1 MLFLF
6 SKSTSLFTSHVVSWA
21 RHMLIFKGRIARL
34 WLLLWCITSSFRH
47 EDTKVKKNSTSTLD
61 ICLFFLMH
69 HCRQVRS
76 HQHSSSAS
84 KWNIALNY
92 MLNVEITFPNGK
104 LCWKDDQCNEMSQLV
119 KVLCPIM
126 FFLQIYCQNL
136 CLLAKLFLDHKTLYY
151 DVEPFL
157 FYVMTEAD
165 NTGCH
170 LVGYFSKVE
179 MRGFYSFTNPL
190 LHGKWC
196 PEVLR
201 GISSSCTGF
210 PCIIWLNT
218 H

>member
-1 MLFLF
+1 M
-6 SKSTSLFTSHVVSWA
+6 VSWA
-21 RHMLIFKGRIARL
+21 RHMLILKGRIAGL
-34 WLLLWCITSSFRH
+34 WLLLWWISSSFRH
-47 EDTKVKKNSTSTLD
+47 EDTKGKTNSTSTLD
-61 ICLFFLMH
+61 SFLFFLMH

-84 KWNIALNY
+84 NWNISLNY
-92 MLNVEITFPNGK
+92 MVNIEITFPKKESCVGRLINA
-104 LCWKDDQCNEMSQLV
+104 CEMSLFV

-179 MRGFYSFTNPL
+179 MWGFYSFTNPL
-190 LHGKWC
+190 LHGKLC
-196 PEVLR
+196 PEELR
-201 GISSSCTGF
+201 AISSSCAGF

-218 H
+218 HGSLEKILFLLF